1 MEVDRMKCKSELKN
15 SKDDKTWTSNHLW
28 LFAVSFVFSLE
39 SIIEKTVKKNSK
51 LRLLQ
56 FNNSKIINTI
66 FFFKDI
72 LIF

>member
-39 SIIEKTVKKNSK
+39 SIIEKNSK
-51 LRLLQ
+51 KKL
-56 FNNSKIINTI
+56 KIEVTSI
-66 FFFKDI
+66 
-72 LIF
+72 